1 MGNKKKHKKMSQ
13 YIRWI
18 IEVALFLVA
27 IAIFFLS
34 LNHFWMRPVNSDL
47 SNSNLRGPLTQKKF
61 NYVAIGDSLTEGVGD
76 RTAQG
81 GFVPLLAHNIDD
93 TYDVQVKSQNFGVSG
108 NTSTQIYKRVTTDNK
123 IQKAIKNADLITIT
137 VGGND
142 VMKVIRTQLAN
153 LSETSF
159 KAPAK
164 AYQKQIL
171 DLFAYIRQI
180 NPDVQVYVVGIYNPF
195 YLNFPDIKQMQDV
208 IDNWNIATKAI
219 VDKQKKMY
227 FVPINDLLYQG
238 LDGNEGVTEKTE
250 TSHTITNNAL
260 FEEDH
265 FHPNN
270 IGYQVMSDAVAKA
283 YKEHANE
290 K

>member
-1 MGNKKKHKKMSQ
+1 MKVSIMGNKKKQKKMSQ
-13 YIRWI
+13 SIRWV

-27 IAIFFLS
+27 IVIFFWG
-34 LNHFWMRPVNSDL
+34 LNNFWMRPVNSDL
-47 SNSNLRGPLTQKKF
+47 SNSNLRGPLTQKKV

-81 GFVPLLAHNIDD
+81 GFVPLLARNIDD

-123 IQKAIKNADLITIT
+123 IQKAIKKADLITIT

-164 AYQKQIL
+164 AYQNRFQTFLLISDRLIL
-171 DLFAYIRQI
+171 MYRFMSSVSIILF
-180 NPDVQVYVVGIYNPF
+180 
-195 YLNFPDIKQMQDV
+195 
-208 IDNWNIATKAI
+208 T
-219 VDKQKKMY
+219 
-227 FVPINDLLYQG
+227 
-238 LDGNEGVTEKTE
+238 
-250 TSHTITNNAL
+250 
-260 FEEDH
+260 
-265 FHPNN
+265 
-270 IGYQVMSDAVAKA
+270 
-283 YKEHANE
+283 
-290 K
+290 